1 MVLIYILRYLSF
13 IDFYAE
19 VRNAES
25 TQSLYQINV
34 YNKAGQQSQFL
45 SCIKSILHLCLT
57 LRNNFVK
64 EISQSLPVDTPICIY
79 IAFQNKVFDE

>member
-1 MVLIYILRYLSF
+1 MILFSVLIWKNSNFNDTPFFSINKFTSMVLIYILRYLSF

-34 YNKAGQQSQFL
+34 YNKAGQ
-45 SCIKSILHLCLT
+45 
-57 LRNNFVK
+57 
-64 EISQSLPVDTPICIY
+64 
-79 IAFQNKVFDE
+79 